1 MVVVRP
7 AATTTLFAVPEIS
20 RFHGITIRMFH
31 RDHLPPHLHAQ
42 LGDDEI
48 TIEIETL
55 VTHGRFPLPAL
66 RRTLNWIELHR
77 AELFECWTRARDCKL
92 IPRVPPLE

>member
-1 MVVVRP
+1 M
-7 AATTTLFAVPEIS
+7 TLRYGDRGIVFTVPEIS
-20 RFHGITIRMFH
+20 RFYGITIRMFH

-48 TIEIETL
+48 KIELETL
-55 VTHGRFPLPAL
+55 STQGWFPTAAL
-66 RRTLNWIELHR
+66 RRTSEWIELHR
-77 AELFECWTRARDCKL
+77 TELFNCWKLARDGKA